1 MTLEKVLKIQ
11 APVDSVWKALQDVP
25 YLVSCMPGVGNVEE
39 TAKNTYKCMISAKVS
54 YISTTFDMTVNI
66 SRRIEGKL
74 LETISEGKSTHGL
87 GRLTQRQSVALTP
100 VSAKETEAIYRSEL
114 TLTGPMAA
122 FGQNAVKAKFDEM
135 ADTFTRAFM
144 SRFRKETTVKRK

>member
-1 MTLEKVLKIQ
+1 MILEKVLKIP

-25 YLVSCMPGVGNVEE
+25 YMVSCMPGVGEVEE
-39 TAKNTYKCMISAKVS
+39 TAKNTYRCLINAKVS

-66 SRRIEGKL
+66 SKKIEGKL
-74 LETISEGKSTHGL
+74 LETISEGKSKHGL
-87 GRLTQRQSVALTP
+87 GRLIQRQSVALKP
-100 VSAKETEAIYRSEL
+100 VSKGETEALYKSEL

-135 ADTFTRAFM
+135 ADNFTRAFM
-144 SRFRKETTVKRK
+144 SRFKKETTVKRR